1 MSQQRLPNYVLG
13 KTTFRTCAARPP
25 LDISSLILRIS
36 LMPSNSNTQKTLSR
50 ATCPEARFR
59 VKHLCLVMAGLAFLN
74 ACSNIDS
81 DINNIDPTIDSQRS
95 VTQRE
100 SATRVSI
107 ESGDGFSSESEVF
120 TDIWARIGAGLQF
133 AYNYDNARI
142 DEQIEFYKNN
152 PNYLKIVT
160 ERARPFIFEIVEEIE
175 RRGLPTEL
183 ALLPIVESAF
193 NANAVSPGNSIGLW
207 QINSNTAPTLG
218 LKRDWW
224 YDGSRDP
231 IASTAAALDYLTTLN
246 QMFDESWLLSLAAY
260 NAGPGNVRKSIS
272 RNETRD
278 RDVDYWSLNLPSIT
292 EDFAPKLIA
301 LSRLVAD
308 PSHYG
313 TELAEVQN
321 APAVRRIEIGY
332 QLDLALAASIA
343 GIDTETLYQ
352 LNPGFRQWA
361 THPDGPY
368 SLLVPIDVADHFS
381 VALEDH
387 KGNTNVTWDRYVVQS
402 GDSLGKIAQQFRTQ
416 VSVLQQVNAISG
428 SRIIAGESLLIP
440 RAYNSSSP
448 ISIPNAP
455 EYSTSTTAQIQ
466 SDVPTRYQVRSG
478 DSLWKIANRFNVT
491 VDSIAQWNGLNSD
504 SIIKP
509 GQTLQLQAQN
519 NLARIDSE
527 SSSDDANF
535 YVVRSGDTLAR
546 IARSVGLSAEE
557 LARLNSISTG
567 DLIHPGQ
574 QLMLAPGVSN
584 LN

>member
-1 MSQQRLPNYVLG
+1 MSLNSKITQH
-13 KTTFRTCAARPP
+13 RPAVT
-25 LDISSLILRIS
+25 R
-36 LMPSNSNTQKTLSR
+36 NN
-50 ATCPEARFR
+50 ARFR
-59 VKHLCLVMAGLAFLN
+59 VKRLYIVVAGLAFLN
-74 ACSNIDS
+74 ACGSIDS
-81 DINNIDPTIDSQRS
+81 SMDDRGLNSDEHTLRS
-95 VTQRE
+95 VAQRD
-100 SATRVSI
+100 AAARVSI
-107 ESGDGFSSESEVF
+107 ETGDGFSAESEVF

-133 AYNYDNARI
+133 AYNHDNARI
-142 DEQIEFYKNN
+142 DEQLEFYKNN
-152 PNYLKIVT
+152 PDYLKIVT
-160 ERARPFIFEIVEEIE
+160 ERARPFIFAIVEEVE

-193 NANAVSPGNSIGLW
+193 NANAVSPGNSTGLW
-207 QINSNTAPTLG
+207 QIAAGTAPTLG

-231 IASTAAALDYLTTLN
+231 IASTTAALDYLTTLN

-260 NAGPGNVRKSIS
+260 NAGPGNVRKSIN
-272 RNETRD
+272 RNELRD
-278 RDVDYWSLNLPSIT
+278 RDVDYWSLNLPAIT

-308 PSHYG
+308 PNHYG
-313 TELAEVQN
+313 MELADVQN
-321 APAVRRIEIGY
+321 APAVKMIDVGY
-332 QLDLALAASIA
+332 QLDLALAANIA

-368 SLLVPIDVADHFS
+368 SLLVPIEVADHF
-381 VALEDH
+381 VAAIEEH
-387 KGNTNVTWDRYVVQS
+387 QGSSNVTWDRYVVQN

-416 VSVLQQVNAISG
+416 VSVLQQVNEISG

-455 EYSTSTTAQIQ
+455 EYNTGVVTQVQ
-466 SDVPTRYQVRSG
+466 SERPTRYRVRSG

-491 VDSIAQWNGLNSD
+491 VDSISQWNGLNAN

-509 GQTLQLQAQN
+509 GQTLQLQAQTT
-519 NLARIDSE
+519 LARVDSE
-527 SSSDDANF
+527 TSNEELGV
-535 YVVRSGDTLAR
+535 YLVRSGDTLAR
-546 IARSVGLSAEE
+546 IARNAGLSPAE
-557 LARLNSISTG
+557 LARLNSMNVA
-567 DLIHPGQ
+567 DVIHPGQ
-574 QLMLAPGVSN
+574 QLTLHRGTSN